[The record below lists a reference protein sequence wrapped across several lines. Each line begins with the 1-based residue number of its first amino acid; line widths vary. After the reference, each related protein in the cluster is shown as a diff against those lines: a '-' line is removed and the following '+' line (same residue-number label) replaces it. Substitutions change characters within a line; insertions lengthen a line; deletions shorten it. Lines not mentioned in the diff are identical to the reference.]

1 MSVDERGADAGPLG
15 PTQEG
20 PGGRQPAARAAI
32 EGRSPWALAIQR
44 LRKDRAAMISLGF
57 IILIILIAIF
67 APVFASITG
76 HPPNEQYHGA
86 QALTEAGLPKG
97 PSGEFWWGTD
107 DLGRDVL
114 VRTAYGA
121 RISLLVGVTS
131 SASAMTVGVA
141 VGVLAG
147 YFGGVT
153 DAVLGRLID
162 IVLSLPFLLA
172 AIALE
177 TVLGPSLLLS
187 ILVIAFFSWAAVARI
202 VRGQTLSI
210 REKEFIEAAR
220 SIGTSDLRIIR
231 VDVLPQLAAPVIV
244 YTTLLIPASIAF
256 EATLSYL
263 GLGVVP
269 PTPDWG
275 NMLSEATGY
284 YQVAWWFILFPGL
297 GLLSVTLAFNL
308 LGDSIRDALDPR
320 ADGLLLA
327 LRRR

>member
-1 MSVDERGADAGPLG
+1 MTMTMPVGTAAELGGAEAVRARTPLALAFERIRHDRMALACSIFIVL
-15 PTQEG
+15 TTV
-20 PGGRQPAARAAI
+20 AAI
-32 EGRSPWALAIQR
+32 
-44 LRKDRAAMISLGF
+44 AAP
-57 IILIILIAIF
+57 LIAHL
-67 APVFASITG
+67 VG
-76 HPPNEQYHGA
+76 HGPDTQY
-86 QALTEAGLPKG
+86 LRAGLTPQG
-97 PSGEFWWGTD
+97 LPRPPTATFLFGTD
-107 DLGRDVL
+107 DLGRDLL
-114 VRTAYGA
+114 VRVVYGA

-131 SASAMTVGVA
+131 SLSAMTIGVA

-147 YFGGVT
+147 YFRGIT
-153 DAVLGRLID
+153 DAVLGRCID
-162 IVLSLPFLLA
+162 VVLSLPFLLA
-172 AIALE
+172 AISLE
-177 TVLGPSLLLS
+177 TVVGPSLLIS

-231 VDVLPQLAAPVIV
+231 VDVLPNLAAPVIV

-275 NMLSEATGY
+275 NMLAEATGY

-297 GLLSVTLAFNL
+297 ALLAITLAFNL

-320 ADGLLLA
+320 GDSLLVA
-327 LRRR
+327 LRRRR

>member
-1 MSVDERGADAGPLG
+1 MTMTMPVGTPGELGAAGAVQARSPLALAFERIRRDRMALACSCFILLM
-15 PTQEG
+15 
-20 PGGRQPAARAAI
+20 AVAAI
-32 EGRSPWALAIQR
+32 
-44 LRKDRAAMISLGF
+44 AAP
-57 IILIILIAIF
+57 LIAHL
-67 APVFASITG
+67 TG
-76 HPPNEQYHGA
+76 HGPDTQYLKTG
-86 QALTEAGLPKG
+86 LTPQGLPR
-97 PSGEFWWGTD
+97 PPTATFLIGTD
-107 DLGRDVL
+107 DLGRDLL
-114 VRTAYGA
+114 VRVIYGA
-121 RISLLVGVTS
+121 RISLLVGVTA

-153 DAVLGRLID
+153 DAVLGRFID

-275 NMLSEATGY
+275 NMLAEATGY

-297 GLLSVTLAFNL
+297 ALLAITLAFNL

-320 ADGLLLA
+320 GDSLLVA
-327 LRRR
+327 LRRRR

>member
-1 MSVDERGADAGPLG
+1 MTMAMPVGTPGELGAVESVQARSPLALAYERIRRDRMALACSCFIVVIAL
-15 PTQEG
+15 
-20 PGGRQPAARAAI
+20 AAI
-32 EGRSPWALAIQR
+32 
-44 LRKDRAAMISLGF
+44 AAP
-57 IILIILIAIF
+57 LIAHLLGHG
-67 APVFASITG
+67 PDTQYLKTG
-76 HPPNEQYHGA
+76 
-86 QALTEAGLPKG
+86 LTVQGLPRPPTG
-97 PSGEFWWGTD
+97 TFLIGTD
-107 DLGRDVL
+107 DLGRDLL
-114 VRTAYGA
+114 VRVIYGA

-131 SASAMTVGVA
+131 SVSAMTVGVA
-141 VGVLAG
+141 IGVLAG

-153 DAVLGRLID
+153 DAILGRLID

-275 NMLSEATGY
+275 NMLAEATGY

-297 GLLSVTLAFNL
+297 ALLSVTLAFNL

-320 ADGLLLA
+320 ADRLLQA

>member
-1 MSVDERGADAGPLG
+1 MTMPVGTPGELGAAGAVQARSPLALAFERIRRDRMALACSCFILLM
-15 PTQEG
+15 
-20 PGGRQPAARAAI
+20 AVAAI
-32 EGRSPWALAIQR
+32 
-44 LRKDRAAMISLGF
+44 AAPLVAHLVGHGPDTQY
-57 IILIILIAIF
+57 LK
-67 APVFASITG
+67 TG
-76 HPPNEQYHGA
+76 
-86 QALTEAGLPKG
+86 LTPQGLPR
-97 PSGEFWWGTD
+97 PPTATFLIGTD
-107 DLGRDVL
+107 DLGRDLL
-114 VRTAYGA
+114 VRVIYGA
-121 RISLLVGVTS
+121 RISLLVGVTAS
-131 SASAMTVGVA
+131 VSAMTVGVA
-141 VGVLAG
+141 IGVLAG

-153 DAVLGRLID
+153 DAVLGRFID

-220 SIGTSDLRIIR
+220 SIGTSDMRIIR

-275 NMLSEATGY
+275 NMLAEATGY

-297 GLLSVTLAFNL
+297 ALLSVTLAFNL
-308 LGDSIRDALDPR
+308 LGDSIRDAVDPR

>member
-1 MSVDERGADAGPLG
+1 MALACSIFIVL
-15 PTQEG
+15 TTV
-20 PGGRQPAARAAI
+20 AAI
-32 EGRSPWALAIQR
+32 
-44 LRKDRAAMISLGF
+44 AAP
-57 IILIILIAIF
+57 LIAHLVGHG
-67 APVFASITG
+67 PDTQYLGTG
-76 HPPNEQYHGA
+76 
-86 QALTEAGLPKG
+86 LTPQGLPR
-97 PSGEFWWGTD
+97 PPTATFLFGTD
-107 DLGRDVL
+107 DLGRDLL
-114 VRTAYGA
+114 VRVVYGA

-131 SASAMTVGVA
+131 SLSAMTIGVA

-147 YFGGVT
+147 YFRGIT
-153 DAVLGRLID
+153 DAVLGRCID
-162 IVLSLPFLLA
+162 VVLSLPFLLA
-172 AIALE
+172 AISLE
-177 TVLGPSLLLS
+177 TVVGPSLLIS

-231 VDVLPQLAAPVIV
+231 VDVLPNLAAPVIV

-275 NMLSEATGY
+275 NMLAEATGY

-297 GLLSVTLAFNL
+297 ALLAITLAFNL

-320 ADGLLLA
+320 GDSLLVA
-327 LRRR
+327 LRRRR

>member
-1 MSVDERGADAGPLG
+1 MTMTMPVGPPGELGASEAVQARSPLALAFERIRRDRMALACSCFILLIS
-15 PTQEG
+15 
-20 PGGRQPAARAAI
+20 AAAI
-32 EGRSPWALAIQR
+32 
-44 LRKDRAAMISLGF
+44 AAP
-57 IILIILIAIF
+57 LIAQLIGHG
-67 APVFASITG
+67 PDIQYLKTG
-76 HPPNEQYHGA
+76 LTA
-86 QALTEAGLPKG
+86 QGLPR
-97 PSGEFWWGTD
+97 PPTATFLIGTD
-107 DLGRDVL
+107 DLGRDLL
-114 VRTAYGA
+114 VRVIYGA